1 MHVSKLIRMTP
12 SGALVQ
18 EERQRKPSCVPPR
31 DSRYADWVEHHP
43 NQIGNI
49 SHQTQWNNRLLGITP
64 REEVET
70 KHISLSLLLL
80 LLDYLMSTQ
89 PVLLFFLFL

>member
-64 REEVET
+64 REVET